1 MAARR
6 ASDDDPGGDGPMS
19 HQGLESVEQHL
30 DRILAATRA
39 PVRTRVGLDEAAG
52 RTLTAPVLAAVDI
65 PAFRNSAMDGFAV
78 RWADV
83 ERAGIENPITL
94 AVVADLPA
102 GSALDPR
109 FDPGQAARIMTGAPV
124 PTDADTV
131 VPVEDTA
138 GALEDSLERVVVT
151 AAPSRLG
158 AHVRGRGEDIE
169 AGGTVLEAGTVIR
182 HFQLGSIAAAGNGE
196 VEVATAPRVAII
208 STGSELVPAG
218 APLAAGMI
226 PESNSWLLAAA
237 AREAGAEV
245 VIRRSVPD
253 ETAALLA
260 LVAEADDLG
269 LDAVVFT
276 GGVSAGAYE
285 VVKQAMTGMRFS
297 RLAMQP
303 GKPQGFGVTERGM
316 LLFGLPGNPVSA
328 AVSFEVFVRPALLRL
343 QGRSRIHRPVLRLR
357 AGTGWRT
364 PPGRRQY
371 LPATI
376 DRTDPEAWHV
386 FPATS
391 GGSHLAGG
399 LGRAEALAIVAAEV
413 ARVEAGDLVDVVL
426 VP

>member
-19 HQGLESVEQHL
+19 HQGLESVEQDL
-30 DRILAATRA
+30 DRILAAAQA

-169 AGGTVLEAGTVIR
+169 DGGTVLEAGTVIR

-208 STGSELVPAG
+208 STGYELVPAG

-269 LDAVVFT
+269 LDRARYRCADAGQYFPKLHVSMAVLHH
-276 GGVSAGAYE
+276 E
-285 VVKQAMTGMRFS
+285 Q
-297 RLAMQP
+297 Q
-303 GKPQGFGVTERGM
+303 E
-316 LLFGLPGNPVSA
+316 
-328 AVSFEVFVRPALLRL
+328 
-343 QGRSRIHRPVLRLR
+343 
-357 AGTGWRT
+357 
-364 PPGRRQY
+364 
-371 LPATI
+371 
-376 DRTDPEAWHV
+376 
-386 FPATS
+386 
-391 GGSHLAGG
+391 
-399 LGRAEALAIVAAEV
+399 
-413 ARVEAGDLVDVVL
+413 
-426 VP
+426 